1 MTVILKFKVR
11 LLAIVAAALAVI
23 TAMLSPIALAADP
36 TQPEVQ
42 LQLSTAAG
50 TAPTVAPALPKLS
63 LIRSQGS
70 RRQALI
76 NGQWLKTGEN
86 IGAYSVRSISASQVT
101 LVQGDRSLV
110 LNLFQTTTTTK

>member
-1 MTVILKFKVR
+1 MTAILKFKGW
-11 LLAIVAAALAVI
+11 LLAITAVLLS
-23 TAMLSPIALAADP
+23 TAVLAADP

-42 LQLSTAAG
+42 LQLSTTAAI
-50 TAPTVAPALPKLS
+50 TQTVAPVLPKLS
-63 LIRSQGS
+63 MIRSQGS
-70 RRQALI
+70 RQQALI
-76 NGQWLKTGEN
+76 NGQWLKAGEK